1 MLAEREM
8 ASDARTSSSLTY
20 RNARIARCGVVI
32 ADSERERPGRRVV
45 VITLFMVESSARLG
59 RAAGMGRGRGTGMPG
74 VTGLVAIWFGA
85 PTPLEVVLAD
95 MLLDERPVCV
105 AEPAE
110 RAGRGER
117 AGHVVLL

>member
-1 MLAEREM
+1 M

-20 RNARIARCGVVI
+20 RRVRIARYGVVM
-32 ADSERERPGRRVV
+32 ADPERERPGRRVV
-45 VITLFMVESSARLG
+45 VDAITLFMVESSARPG

-74 VTGLVAIWFGA
+74 VTGIVVIWFGV
-85 PTPLEVVLAD
+85 PVPLEVVLAD
-95 MLLDERPVCV
+95 MQLEKRPVCV
-105 AEPAE
+105 AEPTE